1 MRTKWLIATVA
12 VLLFAGLVAGKAEA
26 SSVQVSGSLHIGPG
40 SGAPA
45 DLSTALVGVAVVA
58 NSGFEKTVALHI
70 PPFTVP
76 VFVDGDRDDDSATSS
91 SGHSFTTR
99 RLDTTLILTNT
110 TAVTLNLL
118 VTIWDAAGVALAT
131 DVPVS
136 LAGHATK
143 VVPVSDLLP

>member
-1 MRTKWLIATVA
+1 MRTKWLVMAVA
-12 VLLFAGLVAGKAEA
+12 VLVAGLVAGQAAA
-26 SSVQVSGSLHIGPG
+26 SQVQVSGSLHIAPG
-40 SGAPA
+40 TGAPA
-45 DLSTALVGVAVVA
+45 DLTTALVGVAIVA
-58 NSGFEKTVALHI
+58 NPGFEKTVTLHI

-76 VFVDGDRDDDSATSS
+76 VFIDGDVDDDSATSS
-91 SGHSFTTR
+91 TGHSFVHR

-143 VVPVSDLLP
+143 IIAVSDLLP